1 MATPEDARP
10 AEKLERDRALVHM
23 LHRLWT
29 YALTT
34 KSNEVRES
42 ADEVAEAASRGFI
55 TTSIVPHGQVFG
67 RLWKLTPEGLSFL
80 FDHAT
85 DVASEEA
92 RYAEAHCN

>member
-1 MATPEDARP
+1 MSSHEDPRP
-10 AEKLERDRALVHM
+10 AELRERDRALVHV

-29 YALTT
+29 YSLTT
-34 KSNEVRES
+34 KSNEVREC

-55 TTSIVPHGQVFG
+55 TTSIVPRGSLFG
-67 RLWKLTPEGLSFL
+67 RLWKLTPEGLAFL

>member
-1 MATPEDARP
+1 MSSLEDARP
-10 AEKLERDRALVHM
+10 AEKRARDSVLVHL

-29 YALTT
+29 YSLTT
-34 KSNEVRES
+34 KSNEVRDC

-55 TTSIVPHGQVFG
+55 TTAIVPHGQVFG
-67 RLWKLTPEGLSFL
+67 RLWKLTPEGVSYL

-85 DVASEEA
+85 EVASEEA